1 MGTFL
6 SQYFNF
12 LLSAGI
18 RRKGGTMTETTER
31 IIQEKH
37 YDLEQKKLRMKQLE
51 DVIEDVRN
59 GEATV
64 SDPLILGMVISEYN
78 ALEREMRHGY
88 AALYAKC
95 NPINKPDAR
104 SFFLGYYVDDE
115 GYAIN
120 PETKERLET
129 IRGQLL
135 NIEPD
140 KLPLSSVG
148 TIPIELGDTYIGMIT
163 RNDIIAI
170 KEYISNYDVPIG
182 DGINALYLFLGS
194 VQDWDRL
201 DLPERMEAIKKLW
214 QEIGSPVTKSVLHEH
229 KKRPYGI
236 GDPISYPKIEKA
248 MCDALAKSAEAM
260 EKVTDKDGS
269 DA

>member
-1 MGTFL
+1 MFFIPRTL
-6 SQYFNF
+6 IF

-18 RRKGGTMTETTER
+18 RRKGGIMTETTER
-31 IIQEKH
+31 IIQEKQH
-37 YDLEQKKLRMKQLE
+37 DLEQKRLRMNQLATT
-51 DVIEDVRN
+51 IEEIKSGD
-59 GEATV
+59 ATV
-64 SDPLILGMVISEYN
+64 SDPLVLGMIISEYN

-104 SFFLGYYVDDE
+104 SFLVGYYVDDE

-129 IRGQLL
+129 IHGQLL

-148 TIPIELGDTYIGMIT
+148 AIPIELGDTYIGMIT
-163 RNDIIAI
+163 RNDPIAI
-170 KEYISNYDVPIG
+170 KEYISNFDVPLS
-182 DGINALYLFLGS
+182 DGINTLYLFLGS
-194 VQDWDRL
+194 VQDWDKL

-214 QEIGSPVTKSVLHEH
+214 QEIGSSVTKSVLHEY

-236 GDPISYPKIEKA
+236 GDPISYLKIEKA
-248 MCDALAKSAEAM
+248 KCDAQANFTEIL
-260 EKVTDKDGS
+260 EKVTDKESS
-269 DA
+269 DT